1 MQKILRIARDGHH
14 SPNLLLLVSQNQ
26 NLCTELPHIP
36 SSHNS
41 FSTSQVNQFL
51 YPNQIS
57 HLSLL
62 LVVRHTTLM
71 LLLVLVDCSHTC
83 LPRICLLCPTLIFIW
98 LVYSMG
104 YIMVEIW
111 PRSRLLAFLLLT
123 GHKNIGLIMLAYY
136 M

>member
-36 SSHNS
+36 SSHIS

-57 HLSLL
+57 RLSPLLVLRHTTSMLLLL
-62 LVVRHTTLM
+62 LVG
-71 LLLVLVDCSHTC
+71 CSRTC
-83 LPRICLLCPTLIFIW
+83 LLQTCLLCPTLIFIW

-111 PRSRLLAFLLLT
+111 PRSRLLAFLLII
-123 GHKNIGLIMLAYY
+123 GHKNIGLIMLVYC